1 MREEDEARVRAAWEK
16 AEAERREAEER
27 KARRDAARRW
37 RVLMSAVWTRISL
50 REEFG
55 EDGDARAFE
64 GGWGRREDGA
74 RGAGRGRE
82 GWGRARED
90 DRGVAGAAAR
100 IAEPSKRRRSEMIA
114 GGSGKM
120 AIVEGGAVADVEEM

>member
-55 EDGDARAFE
+55 EDGDARSK
-64 GGWGRREDGA
+64 GGGGGRTAGRGEGA
-74 RGAGRGRE
+74 RGG
-82 GWGRARED
+82 GRARED